1 MRRHSASLVLLP
13 SLVLVG
19 GLLVASGAGA
29 EILERVIAKVNGEI
43 ITQTEFQSR
52 QLAAAQAARIDPDKV
67 PQFLRENNAKILQEA
82 VDELLLVQR
91 ADEAGL
97 RLRPE
102 YIKEVIDNIKKENKI
117 ANDEELQAQLAREG
131 MTLDDLKRNIEH
143 SIVRRQILSREVEGK
158 VAVTDAEAK
167 ADYDAR
173 KDDFSKPATVTLQ
186 EIYVKAD
193 GGGEA
198 LAKDLVK
205 RARAGEDFGELAKA
219 HSAGGTRAAGGDL
232 GKLTKGDLNP
242 ALEKV
247 AFGLSKGAV
256 SDPIRSGDGY
266 RIFKAVDKAE
276 ASVVPFEEA
285 KADIK
290 QKLMQERWQKEYD
303 AYMADLR
310 KKAVINL
317 MVREAPLQLSGAATE
332 GAGLNLGGVGE
343 AGAVGPAAKPP
354 AEGAGA
360 AESAGAKPPA
370 DPDAEIST
378 SGSDKPEQVAPPPP
392 TAKPSPKPSP
402 QPPDTKNKP

>member
-1 MRRHSASLVLLP
+1 MRRHSAFLVLLP
-13 SLVLVG
+13 SLGLGVG
-19 GLLVASGAGA
+19 LFVATGARA

-52 QLAAAQAARIDPDKV
+52 QLAAAQAARIDPDKI

-97 RLRPE
+97 HLRPE

-117 ANDEELQAQLAREG
+117 ANDDELQAQLAREG

-158 VAVTDAEAK
+158 VAVTDPEAK
-167 ADYDAR
+167 ADYDAH

-198 LAKDLVK
+198 FAKDLVK
-205 RARAGEDFGELAKA
+205 RARAGEDFAELAKS

-247 AFGLSKGAV
+247 AFGLSTGAV

-266 RIFKAVDKAE
+266 RIFKAVDKTE

-317 MVREAPLQLSGAATE
+317 MVREAPLQLSGTVPE
-332 GAGLNLGGVGE
+332 GAGLNLGGLGE
-343 AGAVGPAAKPP
+343 AGGVGPAAKP
-354 AEGAGA
+354 AEGAA
-360 AESAGAKPPA
+360 AAAPAAPAAAPPA

-378 SGSDKPEQVAPPPP
+378 SGSDRPEQVAPPPP
-392 TAKPSPKPSP
+392 TDKPSPKP
-402 QPPDTKNKP
+402 PDKKP

>member
-1 MRRHSASLVLLP
+1 VR
-13 SLVLVG
+13 
-19 GLLVASGAGA
+19 A

-43 ITQTEFQSR
+43 ITQTDFQSR
-52 QLAAAQAARIDPDKV
+52 QLAAAQAARIDPDKI

-117 ANDEELQAQLAREG
+117 ASDDELQAQLAREG

-167 ADYDAR
+167 TEYDAH
-173 KDDFSKPATVTLQ
+173 KENYTKAATVTLQ

-205 RARAGEDFGELAKA
+205 RARAGEDFGALAKA

-256 SDPIRSGDGY
+256 SEPIRSGDGY
-266 RIFKAVDKAE
+266 RIFKAADKTE
-276 ASVVPFEEA
+276 ESVTPFEEA
-285 KADIK
+285 KDDLK
-290 QKLMQERWQKEYD
+290 QKMMNDRWQKEYD
-303 AYMADLR
+303 AYMVDLR

-317 MVREAPLQLSGAATE
+317 MVREAPLQLTGNVSE
-332 GAGLNLGGVGE
+332 GLNLGGLGE
-343 AGAVGPAAKPP
+343 AGAVGPTAPTGPATKPP
-354 AEGAGA
+354 AEGAAPA
-360 AESAGAKPPA
+360 APSAPPA

-378 SGSDKPEQVAPPPP
+378 SGSDRPEEVAPPPP
-392 TAKPSPKPSP
+392 AAKPSPKP
-402 QPPDTKNKP
+402 PDPKKP

>member
-1 MRRHSASLVLLP
+1 MRRHSASHVLLP
-13 SLVLVG
+13 SLVLG

-52 QLAAAQAARIDPDKV
+52 QLAAAQAARIDPDKI

-97 RLRPE
+97 HLRPE

-158 VAVTDAEAK
+158 VAVTDTEAK
-167 ADYDAR
+167 ADYDAH
-173 KDDFSKPATVTLQ
+173 KDDFSKAATVTLQ
-186 EIYVKAD
+186 EIYVKAE

-205 RARAGEDFGELAKA
+205 RARAGEDFSELAKA

-247 AFGLSKGAV
+247 AFGLSNGAV
-256 SDPIRSGDGY
+256 SEPIRSGDGY
-266 RIFKAVDKAE
+266 RIFKAVDKTE

-290 QKLMQERWQKEYD
+290 QKLMQDRWQKEYD
-303 AYMADLR
+303 AYMVDLR

-317 MVREAPLQLSGAATE
+317 MVREAPLQLSGTATE

-343 AGAVGPAAKPP
+343 AGAVGPAAAKP
-354 AEGAGA
+354 ATEGAGA
-360 AESAGAKPPA
+360 AEGAAAKPPA
-370 DPDAEIST
+370 EPDAEIST
-378 SGSDKPEQVAPPPP
+378 SGSDRPEEVAPPPP
-392 TAKPSPKPSP
+392 TAKPSPKP
-402 QPPDTKNKP
+402 PDPNKKP